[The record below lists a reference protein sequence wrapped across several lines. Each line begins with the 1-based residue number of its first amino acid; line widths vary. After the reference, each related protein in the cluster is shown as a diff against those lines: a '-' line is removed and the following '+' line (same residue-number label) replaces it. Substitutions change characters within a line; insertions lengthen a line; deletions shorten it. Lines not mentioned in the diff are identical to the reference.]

1 MKQYKIGVIGAGFV
15 GLSNA
20 ALLAQKHHVTLLDIN
35 ESRIDLIKRWQSPI
49 HDVEL
54 QQAFD
59 QKQLL
64 LYPTTNW
71 NDFQGNFDFFVIA
84 TPTDYD
90 PQTNYFDT
98 KSVDSV
104 IEQIVGLSDQA
115 IIIIKSTLP
124 IGYTEQSNK
133 TYPNATIIFAPE
145 FLREGQAFRDNLYPS
160 RIIFGTNNHSMH
172 YLAELWRDASLRPET
187 PVLLTSPTEAEA
199 IKLFANSYLAMRV
212 AFFNELDTFA
222 EQQGLTSKNL
232 IEGIGLDPRI
242 GNHYNNP
249 SFGYGGYCF
258 PKDTK
263 QLLANYH
270 STPQQLIQAIVA
282 SNQTRKDWI
291 VSRVLDQHVKTVGIY
306 RLIMKQGS
314 DNYRQSAILDIMN
327 QLQQQGIQII
337 VYETL
342 LTEIDSKFQLDND
355 LASFKSNSELIVT
368 NRWDDELNDVRDKV
382 YTRDVYKRD

>member
-1 MKQYKIGVIGAGFV
+1 MKQYKIGVVGAGFV

-20 ALLAQKHHVTLLDIN
+20 ALLAQKHHVTLLDID

-64 LYPTTNW
+64 LNPTTNW

-104 IEQIVGLSDQA
+104 IELIVNLSSQA
-115 IIIIKSTLP
+115 IIVIKSTLP
-124 IGYTEQSNK
+124 IGYTEKSNK
-133 TYPNATIIFAPE
+133 TYPKATIIFAPE
-145 FLREGQAFRDNLYPS
+145 FLREGQAFKDNLYPS
-160 RIIFGTNNHSMH
+160 RIIFGTSNHSMH

-187 PVLLTSPTEAEA
+187 PILLTSPTEAES

-291 VSRVLDQHVKTVGIY
+291 VTKVLDQHVKTVGIY

-368 NRWDDELNDVRDKV
+368 NRWDDELDDVRDKV

>member
-35 ESRIDLIKRWQSPI
+35 EERINLIKAWQSPI
-49 HDVEL
+49 QDVEL
-54 QQAFD
+54 QRAFD

-64 LYPTTNW
+64 LHPTTNW
-71 NDFQGNFDFFVIA
+71 NDVQGEFDFFVIA

-98 KSVDSV
+98 TSVDQV
-104 IEQIVGLSDQA
+104 IDQLVRLSSQAVIV
-115 IIIIKSTLP
+115 IKSTLP
-124 IGYTEQSNK
+124 IGYTSQKNEK
-133 TYPNATIIFAPE
+133 YPNASILFAPE
-145 FLREGQAFRDNLYPS
+145 FLREGQAFKDNLYPS
-160 RIIFGTNNHSMH
+160 RIIIGTNNDSLRH
-172 YLAELWRDASLRPET
+172 LAELWRDASLRPET
-187 PVLLTSPTEAEA
+187 PILLTSPSEAEA

-291 VSRVLDQHVKTVGIY
+291 VSRILNQHVKTVGIY

-342 LTEIDSKFQLDND
+342 LTEIESKFQLDND
-355 LASFKSNSELIVT
+355 LSSFKSNSELIIT
-368 NRWDDELNDVRDKV
+368 NRWDDELDDVRDKV

>member
-1 MKQYKIGVIGAGFV
+1 
-15 GLSNA
+15 
-20 ALLAQKHHVTLLDIN
+20 
-35 ESRIDLIKRWQSPI
+35 
-49 HDVEL
+49 
-54 QQAFD
+54 
-59 QKQLL
+59 
-64 LYPTTNW
+64 
-71 NDFQGNFDFFVIA
+71 
-84 TPTDYD
+84 
-90 PQTNYFDT
+90 
-98 KSVDSV
+98 
-104 IEQIVGLSDQA
+104 
-115 IIIIKSTLP
+115 
-124 IGYTEQSNK
+124 
-133 TYPNATIIFAPE
+133 
-145 FLREGQAFRDNLYPS
+145 
-160 RIIFGTNNHSMH
+160 
-172 YLAELWRDASLRPET
+172 
-187 PVLLTSPTEAEA
+187 
-199 IKLFANSYLAMRV
+199 MRV

-291 VSRVLDQHVKTVGIY
+291 VTKVLDQHVKTVGIY